1 MQTAR
6 AHDFHDFAVAAA
18 ARRLWHG
25 ARSLLEVFQASADIA
40 AAWRSGRAA
49 KPRSLA
55 VIGISRQAEA
65 DILRHGPLGAGD

>member
-18 ARRLWHG
+18 ARRLWNG
-25 ARSLLEVFQASADIA
+25 ARILLEVFQASANIA

-49 KPRSLA
+49 DPRALT
-55 VIGISRQAEA
+55 VIGISRQAEQ
-65 DILRHGPLGAGD
+65 DLLRHGPLGAGD